1 MQNIDLQAVSAMDL
15 RQRKQWV
22 AQCES
27 DFERQFIPAFDLV
40 LKQGVQIL
48 FLAGPS
54 CSGKTTGTKKLCEH
68 MRRFQ
73 KEVVMVSTD
82 DFFLPVEMAPKNTDG
97 TPNYESFDFID
108 SDELLTVVNAIAEGK
123 SYRMPFFDFKSK
135 ARRLPHEAKQA
146 TGRELIIVEGI
157 HALNDKFLKECSH
170 LSAAGIYICPGEN
183 LSLDGRILLEK
194 DDIRFLR
201 RMVRDYKH
209 RNASTLETCRM
220 WENVLEGEDLF
231 ISPFIKNADV
241 FVNSTFAYEPFVIR
255 DQAIARLEEIPDDSI
270 FRFKAGSLKERLNRL
285 FSLPAQLVPEDS
297 LLNEF
302 LR

>member
-1 MQNIDLQAVSAMDL
+1 MQNIDLAAVTAMNL
-15 RQRKQWV
+15 FQQKQWV

-27 DFERQFIPAFDLV
+27 DFERQFLPAFDLV
-40 LKQGVQIL
+40 LKQGAQIL

-54 CSGKTTGTKKLCEH
+54 CSGKTTGTEKLCRH
-68 MRRFQ
+68 LRRFH

-82 DFFLPVEMAPKNTDG
+82 DFFLDLDLAPKNTDG

-108 SDELLTVVNAIAEGK
+108 SDELLEVVDAITCGRP
-123 SYRMPFFDFKSK
+123 YQMPCFDFKTRSRIRPKESK
-135 ARRLPHEAKQA
+135 KA
-146 TGRELIIVEGI
+146 TGQEIIIVEGI
-157 HALNDKFLKECSH
+157 HALNDKLIRGCAHRST
-170 LSAAGIYICPGEN
+170 AGIYICPGEN

-209 RNASTLETCRM
+209 RNTPAPQTCAM

-241 FVNSTFAYEPFVIR
+241 FINSTFLYEPFVIR
-255 DQAIARLEEIPDDSI
+255 DQALARLAEIPSDSI
-270 FRFKAGSLKERLNRL
+270 FRFKASSLKERLERL
-285 FSLPAQLVPEDS
+285 ISLPLELVDKDS